1 LSERDFNMQT
11 TTSTTWIDNKIYLC
25 KLWPKYK
32 PTPEEGELLN
42 ERWGSLK
49 QDILR
54 ECIKQHRLERNHVPD
69 LTAIHKAYCKMT
81 QQHGATNDGQVAV
94 QRTQREF
101 ASCVPPTDR
110 ELQEW
115 DEWAEVVLATAT
127 AQEIDRAKARLG
139 VSVNTRRVLAVA
151 VDYCRKHP

>member
-1 LSERDFNMQT
+1 MNDPI
-11 TTSTTWIDNKIYLC
+11 TWNDNKRLMAS
-25 KLWPKYK
+25 LWSKWK
-32 PTPEEGELLN
+32 PTPEQGSLLN
-42 ERWGSLK
+42 ERWSSLH
-49 QDILR
+49 QDKLN

-81 QQHGATNDGQVAV
+81 QQHGTTNEGQVAV

-115 DEWAEVVLATAT
+115 DEWAEDVLATAT
-127 AQEIDRAKARLG
+127 PKEIDSAKARLG